1 MIVESVITVSQGGSL
16 VIACLGLTN
25 QKYLKAGTAGI
36 FECIIYRDEESV
48 YADSSLTRRYY
59 RGKKSS

>member
-1 MIVESVITVSQGGSL
+1 MDGHRVFRVNEPEIFKSRQ
-16 VIACLGLTN
+16 AR
-25 QKYLKAGTAGI
+25 QAF

-59 RGKKSS
+59 RTVKNRVSTLLCV